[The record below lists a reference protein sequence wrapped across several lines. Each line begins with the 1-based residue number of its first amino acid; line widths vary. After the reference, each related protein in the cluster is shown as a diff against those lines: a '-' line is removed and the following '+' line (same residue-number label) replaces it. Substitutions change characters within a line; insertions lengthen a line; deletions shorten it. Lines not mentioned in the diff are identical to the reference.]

1 MKILFQQTTH
11 ISKSQNG
18 ASVYNHNLAKALIAE
33 GYSVIACCD
42 GLTGDVLFD
51 GVAAVP
57 FHKFKELY
65 EWADLIITTPGKLRN
80 NPLNKAVVFVQH
92 NTGREPFDMSFGRVV
107 YCAKHV
113 ADVCQYTCKD
123 SRVFWPMNR
132 YAGCDPL
139 PENPGGRITLI
150 NCNPNKGGR
159 LLPYFAKKL
168 PQYEFLGLHGG
179 YGYQHKEEVDNLMYA
194 TGHLDLPGMLSQS
207 SILIMPSEKEGLPTL
222 AMEAMSLGV
231 PVVGSAI
238 PAFVELRIRDSL
250 SQPKDYF
257 VKDIELAMENY
268 FELREKQLSL
278 INEIEAKRDVK
289 GFINWLTQV

>member
-33 GYSVIACCD
+33 GQSVIACCD
-42 GLTGDVLFD
+42 GLTDDIIFD

-57 FHKFKELY
+57 FHKFRELY

-80 NPLNKAVVFVQH
+80 NPLNKEIVFVQH
-92 NTGREPFDMSFGRVV
+92 NTGREPFDISFGRVV

-113 ADVCQYTCKD
+113 ADICQYKCKD

-132 YAGCDPL
+132 YAGHSFFIP
-139 PENPGGRITLI
+139 NPFGEITLI

-168 PQYEFLGLHGG
+168 PQYQFKGITGG
-179 YGYQHKEEVDNLMYA
+179 YGYQHKEELPNLTYHD
-194 TGHLDLPGMLSQS
+194 GRLDIDEYLADS

-222 AMEAMSLGV
+222 AMEAMALGV

-238 PAFVELRIRDSL
+238 PAFVELGLRKNCL
-250 SQPKDYF
+250 KPKDYF
-257 VKDIELAMENY
+257 LNDIEYTMQNY
-268 FELREKQLSL
+268 FEIREKQLSL
-278 INEIEAKRDVK
+278 INEIEANRDVK
-289 GFINWLTQV
+289 GFITWLLG

>member
-11 ISKSQNG
+11 VSKSQNG

-33 GYSVIACCD
+33 GQSVIACCD
-42 GLTGDVLFD
+42 GLTDDIIFD

-57 FHKFKELY
+57 FHKFRELY

-80 NPLNKAVVFVQH
+80 NPLKKEIVFVQH

-113 ADVCQYTCKD
+113 ADICQYKCKD

-132 YAGCDPL
+132 YAEVTPL
-139 PENPGGRITLI
+139 SLNPDGAITLV

-159 LLPYFAKKL
+159 LLPYFARHL
-168 PQYEFLGLHGG
+168 PQHKFLGAHGG
-179 YGYQHKEEVDNLMYA
+179 YGYQHREEVPNLRYING
-194 TGHLDLPGMLSQS
+194 TISLSNMLSYT

-222 AMEAMSLGV
+222 AMEAMALGV

-238 PAFVELRIRDSL
+238 PAFVELGLRKNLIKT
-250 SQPKDYF
+250 KDYF
-257 VKDIELAMENY
+257 LHDIEYTMQNY
-268 FELREKQLSL
+268 FEIREKQLSL

-289 GFINWLTQV
+289 GFINWLLGL